1 MSGKLSAEEV
11 ATLIRARRI
20 LKDKQLPKDI
30 DVKAICEAAGI
41 SRKTGYQWAAGST
54 TAEREGDSH
63 IDELGGLKAEY
74 EAVKERNRVLE
85 IENEGQ
91 RLAWEIHHVDE
102 LLAEKKKH
110 YGQSE
115 KEKAIRFLRS
125 AVLRLREASRLL
137 HVAFSA
143 LSDWNRSFDET
154 MRPFYVPE
162 NRGKAS
168 KITIELV
175 RVIVQAAEELQSQG
189 RRLRSQDLTR
199 HLREQRGV
207 ELSRKKV
214 EEVLIANGL
223 FAARTRKRR
232 PRFYQSLRKRIP
244 NGLVSL
250 DGSTLTVWLDEEAYK
265 FNVELGVDVKTFT
278 HTAYSVGDTESS
290 EEVIK
295 VLEAHRRD
303 WGTPLGV
310 VCDHGSSNLSQD
322 TLGYLRDH
330 GIELLPAGPRN
341 PKGNGTD
348 EGAFSQL
355 KGALGEI
362 RLDLSSPRD
371 LVRSVLEKL
380 IALYVSLRN
389 RIPVKAERLSPEKNM
404 NAAVSEAERKKE
416 QRYLQ
421 DYPRRQATSVEDH
434 EKLDRLEALLHYHGI
449 TAEPAVLNRAQR
461 SIKAY
466 ELKAIGA
473 AEEIFTKTVNRH
485 PSKKNLAYFFGILK
499 RIQQERD
506 DEALRRYCR
515 ERYNQE
521 VMSRLREQHQRPES
535 SHTVEGIVGML
546 AQAVK
551 ATVQFFKELAI
562 RKAHEWTL
570 ELMASY
576 RYPAVLKKK
585 LREAAQGFDELSL
598 EQREKVCALI
608 DGLLSPKTGPESVT
622 RIS

>member
-1 MSGKLSAEEV
+1 
-11 ATLIRARRI
+11 
-20 LKDKQLPKDI
+20 
-30 DVKAICEAAGI
+30 
-41 SRKTGYQWAAGST
+41 
-54 TAEREGDSH
+54 
-63 IDELGGLKAEY
+63 
-74 EAVKERNRVLE
+74 
-85 IENEGQ
+85 
-91 RLAWEIHHVDE
+91 
-102 LLAEKKKH
+102 
-110 YGQSE
+110 
-115 KEKAIRFLRS
+115 
-125 AVLRLREASRLL
+125 VLRLREASRLL

-143 LSDWNRSFDET
+143 LSEWNRGFDKA

-162 NRGKAS
+162 NRGKDS

-175 RVIVQAAEELQSQG
+175 KVIVRAAEELQSQG
-189 RRLRSQDLTR
+189 RRLRSREFTR

-214 EEVLIANGL
+214 QEVLIANGL
-223 FAARTRKRR
+223 LAARTRKRR

-265 FNVELGVDVKTFT
+265 FNVELGVDVNTFA
-278 HTAYSVGDTESS
+278 HTAYSVGDTESTA
-290 EEVIK
+290 EVIK

-310 VCDHGSSNLSQD
+310 VCDHGSSNLGQD

-362 RLDLSSPRD
+362 RLSLSSPRD
-371 LVRSVLEKL
+371 LARSVLEKL
-380 IALYVSLRN
+380 IGLYVSLRN
-389 RIPVKAERLSPEKNM
+389 RTPVKAERLSPEKKM
-404 NAAVSEAERKKE
+404 RAAVSESQRQEE

-421 DYPRRQATSVEDH
+421 TYPRRQSESVEDQ
-434 EKLDRLEALLHYHGI
+434 EKWERLEAILRYHRI
-449 TAEPAVLNRAQR
+449 SPEPAVLSRAQR

-466 ELKAIGA
+466 EIKAIGA
-473 AEEIFTKTVNRH
+473 AEEIFTRTVNRH
-485 PSKKNLAYFFGILK
+485 PGKKNLAYFFGILK

-506 DEALRRYCR
+506 DEAHKRYCS

-521 VMSRLREQHQRPES
+521 VMSRLREQHKRPQS
-535 SHTVEGIVGML
+535 NHTVEGIIGML

-551 ATVQFFKELAI
+551 ATVQFVKELAI
-562 RKAHEWTL
+562 RKAHEWIR

-585 LREAAQGFDELSL
+585 LREAAQDFAELSL
-598 EQREKVCALI
+598 EQRAKVCELI
-608 DGLLSPKTGPESVT
+608 DGLLSPKTAPESVT